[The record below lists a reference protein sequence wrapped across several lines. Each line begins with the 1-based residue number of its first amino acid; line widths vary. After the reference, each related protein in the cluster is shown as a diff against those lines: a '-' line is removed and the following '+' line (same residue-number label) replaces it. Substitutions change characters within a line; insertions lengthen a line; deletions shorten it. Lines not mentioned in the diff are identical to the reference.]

1 MKKSVLYMVIY
12 GPDASHLTESA
23 GTFKLKCEAIRAFEA
38 IAAGCKK
45 LLRLEFEHPLEPA
58 TRVTVLKDGQPCTL
72 IKSIGTNI
80 STNWRQGGPIIER
93 YLAQIDAAL
102 AQGQGGSNA

>member
-12 GPDASHLTESA
+12 GPDASHLIESA
-23 GTFKLKCEAIRAFEA
+23 GTFKLKCEAVRAFKA

-58 TRVTVLKDGQPCTL
+58 TRVIVLKEA
-72 IKSIGTNI
+72 NHV
-80 STNWRQGGPIIER
+80 R
-93 YLAQIDAAL
+93 
-102 AQGQGGSNA
+102 